1 MREWPAMVVFGCLT
15 TALLTAAFD
24 GFRIATMLI
33 AATFVVAAG
42 LRLCVRDV
50 GVLAVRSR
58 FTDIAV
64 LMVFGV
70 AVLLLGLS
78 IPEPLVDLP
87 WVPERTGS

>member
-1 MREWPAMVVFGCLT
+1 MVVFGCLGG
-15 TALLTAAFD
+15 ALLTAALD
-24 GFRIATMLI
+24 GFRIATILV

-42 LRLCVRDV
+42 LRLCLHDV

-64 LMVFGV
+64 MLTFGT

-78 IPEPLVDLP
+78 IPEPLFDLP
-87 WVPERTGS
+87 WVPKRTG